1 LKGVRCA
8 NLIDGRWIEPNGG
21 PALPVRDAATGQVI
35 ASVPAV
41 GRDGAKA
48 AVDAAAAAFPCWA
61 ATSATKRADLLRRCA
76 ARLRSQRERLADIIT
91 AEGGKPLAES
101 AGEVDYSADY
111 FDSAGEEALL
121 LSTEALPP
129 RRQGRVQSAVPEPI
143 GVVAAVTPWNFP
155 LAMLARKTAPA
166 LAAGCTQ
173 VAKPA
178 EETPL
183 SALALAEILVEEGLP
198 SGVVNVI
205 TGEPAPIVNAWL
217 ADGRVRKLSF
227 TGSTEVGRLLMQG
240 AAEQVVRLSL
250 ELGGHAPFLVFGDA
264 DISAAV
270 DAAIL
275 GKFRVAGQTCICPN
289 RFIVHSSVAEEFSA
303 RLTGAAARLLVGMGR
318 TPGVRIGPLIS
329 DDAVARVRAQVK
341 DATDRGARIMTGGST
356 VPIPHCV
363 DRFFAPTVIAGA
375 TPSMRCF
382 QEETFGPIAP
392 IAAASDEESMIRLA
406 NATPFGLAGYAFSAD
421 QDRVAWAAKS
431 LQCGIVGCNTTAVS
445 DAYAPFGGRG
455 WSGFGREGGRWG
467 IDEYISW
474 KYICEA
480 RSDGLASR

>member
-1 LKGVRCA
+1 MRCA
-8 NLIDGRWIEPNGG
+8 NLIGGHWIEPAGG
-21 PALPVRDAATGQVI
+21 ASLHVRDAATGQVI
-35 ASVPAV
+35 AQVPAMAS
-41 GRDGAKA
+41 DGAKA
-48 AVDAAAAAFPCWA
+48 AVDAAAAALPKWA
-61 ATSATKRADLLRRCA
+61 ETSLCDRADLLRRCA
-76 ARLRSQRERLADIIT
+76 QRLRTQRDRLADIIT

-101 AGEVDYSADY
+101 LGEVDYSADY
-111 FDSAGEEALL
+111 FDSAGDEALRL
-121 LSTEALPP
+121 TTEALPP

-173 VAKPA
+173 IAKPA

-198 SGVVNVI
+198 RGVVNVI
-205 TGEPAPIVNAWL
+205 TGEPGPIVNAWL
-217 ADGRVRKLSF
+217 QDGRVRKLSF
-227 TGSTEVGRLLMQG
+227 TGSTEVGRLLMHG
-240 AAEQVVRLSL
+240 AAAQVVRLSL
-250 ELGGHAPFLVFGDA
+250 ELGGHAPFLVFADA
-264 DISAAV
+264 DTAAAV

-289 RFIVHSSVAEEFSA
+289 RFIVHASVAEDFTA
-303 RLTGAAARLLVGMGR
+303 RMTRAAAALPVGMGR
-318 TPGVRIGPLIS
+318 TPGVRVGPLIS
-329 DDAVARVRAQVK
+329 DHAVARVHAQVK
-341 DATDRGARIMTGGST
+341 DAIDRGGRVLTGGST
-356 VPIPHCV
+356 VKVPHCV

-382 QEETFGPIAP
+382 HEETFGPVAP
-392 IAAASDEESMIRLA
+392 IATAEDDDAMIRLA

-421 QDRVAWAAKS
+421 PDRVAWTAKR